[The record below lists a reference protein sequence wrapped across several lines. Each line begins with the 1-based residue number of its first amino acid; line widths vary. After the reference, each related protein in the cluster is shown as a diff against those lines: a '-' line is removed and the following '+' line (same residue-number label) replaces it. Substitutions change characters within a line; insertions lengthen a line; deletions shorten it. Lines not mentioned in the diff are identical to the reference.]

1 MEKIVEK
8 IEDALRIKGMT
19 KKDLCRAIDMTEN
32 GLANSFKQDSL
43 KVAVLIKIANV
54 LNRPIQYFFDSG
66 QEMDFDKMKKAF
78 TLDNTEAK
86 TTTTTGEIPERFYN
100 DLKISYSDLRNDY
113 AGERARVD
121 KLIDAL
127 TGNDKKSDKA
137 LIDYMGGVVAD
148 DGAGP
153 PKRKAANW

>member
-1 MEKIVEK
+1 MEIVNQKISE
-8 IEDALRIKGMT
+8 ALRIKGMT
-19 KKDLCRAIDMTEN
+19 KKDLCLAIGMTEN
-32 GLANSFKQDSL
+32 GFKKSL
-43 KVAVLIKIANV
+43 DNGVLKIQTLFDIAKT
-54 LNRPIQYFFDSG
+54 LNRPVQYFLDDTIIGS
-66 QEMDFDKMKKAF
+66 QSNEMDFDKMKKAF

-137 LIDYMGGVVAD
+137 LIDYMGGVS
-148 DGAGP
+148 
-153 PKRKAANW
+153 AAVLIGF